1 MSSSDLVEQT
11 VCDDGGEQARGLR
24 VSRTDMASPEQLI
37 TTYPGIAQQ
46 VLPCVALESVKGT
59 TVRRNWVVPVLA
71 GPPIVILMLLLPTFL
86 VSLLGSYLRN
96 AGTGLYQSWP

>member
-1 MSSSDLVEQT
+1 MCRPSMTAGGRLEGCGSDGK
-11 VCDDGGEQARGLR
+11 DR
-24 VSRTDMASPEQLI
+24 ASPEQFL